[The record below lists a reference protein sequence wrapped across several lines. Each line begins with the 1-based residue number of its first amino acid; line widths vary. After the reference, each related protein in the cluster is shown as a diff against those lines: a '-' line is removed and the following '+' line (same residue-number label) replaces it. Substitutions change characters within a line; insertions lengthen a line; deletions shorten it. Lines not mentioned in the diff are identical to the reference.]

1 MKEFN
6 FIFAKNRL
14 LMKMS
19 DIKKVSVVAL
29 SLLILGSCAQ
39 DESTS
44 TGWKFNKTENGGF
57 EKKDVGE
64 QETGPGL
71 VMIEGGTFT
80 MGRTEEDV
88 MDDWNARASK
98 KTVSS
103 FYMDRTEVSNFHWLE
118 YVYWMKRVYYK
129 SYPHIYKKSLPDTL
143 AWRSPLSYQ
152 EKCVD
157 YYLRDPRYRDYP
169 VVGVSWIQAN
179 DFCKWRTDRVNEAIL
194 VREGIINWHFADKEE
209 LGVALL
215 EGSKTAP
222 KKGGYKD
229 GYNSIPENMFNTESY
244 LSGQYYKT
252 TPTGYTVSTKEK
264 PKGPGGNKNSF
275 KPDQPRDPY
284 MLDNYDP
291 IYAIKEEDGD
301 NFYRGK
307 RQVRIEDGILL
318 PKYRLPTEA
327 EWEFAASGLIGNL
340 DPNSENIDEQRIY
353 PWDGH
358 YVRKDEE
365 QFQGSI
371 QANFVR
377 GKGDYMGVS
386 GALNDAA
393 DITCRVDEYWPNDY
407 GLYNMAGNVSEWV
420 MDTYRP
426 LSSEV
431 TDEFMPFR
439 GNNYQ
444 TKLLVPDGLYDKQV
458 KATENI
464 YDVYGMK
471 EFVNEYAR
479 VKYLSMTNNALDI
492 SKKFQDNYKN
502 QDKISVGLEFEANKD
517 SLVLILGDIV
527 TLTANDKIDDK
538 TIPLNWDI
546 KDATL
551 VGNTKK
557 SDKIVKVKFNK
568 VGSFNVKLTQG
579 TLVGEKINYITVVK
593 SAAELRKYVNTKSSE
608 TKINSNQDKVKYQF
622 NSPSNSYLANSSRYT
637 LNDSI
642 QFAVLDDINAL
653 LDTAIYL
660 YNKGNTIKASA
671 YIEQVLFGNVNTSVG
686 PIDFRKGYVEGP
698 DAPEGLAIGVPL
710 LVKDKEDPTVIKP
723 QYFSIFK
730 DDYLE
735 LRFNDYKTDP
745 TISSWLIT
753 LRNGCS
759 EFIVESRG
767 KQRWRN
773 VTEEENVGRLNYRKD
788 DYIDY
793 LDGDLESSI
802 FYNNK
807 IRKDEINSGKR
818 DASQVV
824 YQNEHENFDLEGKAI
839 NEGRNG
845 YPTTLISD
853 KSKVYKGGSWSD
865 RAYWLAA
872 SNRRFLDEDKSS
884 AFIGFRC
891 AMDRVGDVRQNTNR
905 KKRK

>member
-1 MKEFN
+1 MIEFN

-157 YYLRDPRYRDYP
+157 YYFRDPRYRDYP

-194 VREGIINWHFADKEE
+194 VREGIINWHFADKDE
-209 LGVALL
+209 LGVADLTVKNSY
-215 EGSKTAP
+215 EK
-222 KKGGYKD
+222 YR
-229 GYNSIPENMFNTESY
+229 SIPENMFNTESY
-244 LSGQYYKT
+244 LSGQYNQT
-252 TPTGYTVSTKEK
+252 TKTGYTVSKDAAGAFKDPVTKNDK
-264 PKGPGGNKNSF
+264 
-275 KPDQPRDPY
+275 PRDPY

-291 IYAIKEEDGD
+291 IYAEKEKSSGAD
-301 NFYRGK
+301 NPSYFRGK

-327 EWEFAASGLIGNL
+327 EWEFAASGLVGNL

-386 GALNDAA
+386 GALNDGA

-420 MDTYRP
+420 LDTYRP

-479 VKYLSMTNNALDI
+479 VKYLSMTNNALDL
-492 SKKFQDNYKN
+492 STKFQDNYKN
-502 QDKISVGLEFEANKD
+502 QNKTTGGLDFTADKIGL
-517 SLVLILGDIV
+517 LISDTL
-527 TLTANDKIDDK
+527 TLTADSAAVSKSKSPISWTILNGKI
-538 TIPLNWDI
+538 
-546 KDATL
+546 
-551 VGNTKK
+551 VGGK
-557 SDKIVKVKFNK
+557 STDKIVKVIFSSL
-568 VGSFNVKLTQG
+568 GEQTIKLSQG
-579 TLVGEKINYITVVK
+579 TVSEIKENFIKVVRNN
-593 SAAELRKYVNTKSSE
+593 SELNAYVNTKSSQF
-608 TKINSNQDKVKYQF
+608 KINSTQNKQKYQF
-622 NSPSNSYLANSSRYT
+622 NSPSNSYLANSSQYT

-671 YIEQVLFGNVNTSVG
+671 YIEKVLFGNPNKSVD
-686 PIDFRKGYVEGP
+686 PSDFRKGFDKDNG
-698 DAPEGLAIGVPL
+698 DMDKFGVPL
-710 LVKDKEDPTVIKP
+710 LVKDDQTGGEVN
-723 QYFSIFK
+723 YFSIFT

-802 FYNNK
+802 YYNNK
-807 IRKDEINSGKR
+807 IRKDDINSGKR
-818 DASQVV
+818 DGSQVV
-824 YQNEHENFDLEGKAI
+824 YQSQHENFDLEGNPI
-839 NEGRNG
+839 NEGANG
-845 YPTTLISD
+845 SPMTLISD
-853 KSKVYKGGSWSD
+853 RSKVYKGGSWTD
-865 RAYWLAA
+865 RSYWLAA

-891 AMDRVGDVRQNTNR
+891 AMDRVGDVRQNTNK

>member
-1 MKEFN
+1 MKKIN
-6 FIFAKNRL
+6 FIFAQNRL
-14 LMKMS
+14 LMKIS
-19 DIKKVSVVAL
+19 DIKKIGAIAL
-29 SLLILGSCAQ
+29 TVFFLGSCAQ

-44 TGWKFNKTENGGF
+44 TGWKYNKTENGGF
-57 EKKDVGE
+57 EKKDFEE

-80 MGRTEEDV
+80 MGRSEEDV
-88 MDDWNARASK
+88 MDDWNAQASK

-143 AWRSPLSYQ
+143 VWRSPLSYR
-152 EKCVD
+152 EKFID
-157 YYLRDPRYRDYP
+157 YYFRHPAYRDYP

-194 VREGIINWHFADKEE
+194 VREGILNWHFADGE
-209 LGVALL
+209 LNEVA
-215 EGSKTAP
+215 SANDP
-222 KKGGYKD
+222 KYAGKFR
-229 GYNSIPENMFNTESY
+229 SAPENMFNTDSY
-244 LSGQYYKT
+244 LAGQYNQT
-252 TPTGYTVSTKEK
+252 TKDGYTVTTD
-264 PKGPGGNKNSF
+264 PKGEFKDKNK
-275 KPDQPRDPY
+275 KDVPRDPY

-291 IYAIKEEDGD
+291 VYAVKDEPGD
-301 NFYRGK
+301 PKSAVYRGK

-318 PKYRLPTEA
+318 PKYRLPIEA
-327 EWEFAASGLIGNL
+327 EWEFAASGLLGNL
-340 DPNSENIDEQRIY
+340 DPNSENIDERRIY

-371 QANFVR
+371 QANFTR
-377 GKGDYMGVS
+377 GRGDQMGVS
-386 GALNDAA
+386 GALNDGA
-393 DITCRVDEYWPNDY
+393 DVTCRVDDFWPNDY

-439 GNNYQ
+439 GNVYQ

-458 KATENI
+458 KASENI

-479 VKYLSMTNNALDI
+479 VKYLAMTNNPLDI
-492 SKKFQDNYKN
+492 STKFQNNYAA
-502 QDKISVGLEFEANKD
+502 QQAANTKKAID
-517 SLVLILGDIV
+517 FTTGSFAYITGDTV
-527 TLTANDKIDDK
+527 TLTGDKALLSKSQLPI
-538 TIPLNWDI
+538 NWVI
-546 KDATL
+546 NGTF
-551 VGNTKK
+551 VGGTTK
-557 SDKIVKVKFNK
+557 SD
-568 VGSFNVKLTQG
+568 
-579 TLVGEKINYITVVK
+579 TVVK
-593 SAAELRKYVNTKSSE
+593 VIFNTVGTYTVKLSQGPISEEKTNFITIVKTAQELKGFVNTVSSQ
-608 TKINSNQDKVKYQF
+608 TKINSNQDKRKYQF
-622 NSPSNSYLANSSRYT
+622 NSPSNTYLANSSQYT

-653 LDTAIYL
+653 LDTAIFL
-660 YNKGNTIKASA
+660 LNKGNTIKASA
-671 YIEQVLFGNVNTSVG
+671 YIEKALFGNISESVKPGDYRKNYTDDMADADEIWNKCGVLYLDEDKAPEITSV
-686 PIDFRKGYVEGP
+686 FNN
-698 DAPEGLAIGVPL
+698 L
-710 LVKDKEDPTVIKP
+710 
-723 QYFSIFK
+723 
-730 DDYLE
+730 YLNY
-735 LRFNDYKTDP
+735 RFNDYAKDP

-753 LRNGCS
+753 LRNGLS

-773 VTEEENVGRLNYRKD
+773 VTEEENIGRLNYRKD

-802 FYNNK
+802 FYNDK
-807 IRKDEINSGKR
+807 QRKEDINSGKR

-824 YQNEHENFDLEGKAI
+824 YQNEHENFDLEGKSI
-839 NEGRNG
+839 NKGING
-845 YPTTLISD
+845 WPTTLISD
-853 KSKVYKGGSWSD
+853 KSKVYKGGSWAD
-865 RAYWLAA
+865 RAYWL
-872 SNRRFLDEDKSS
+872 SSGNRRFLDEDKSS
-884 AFIGFRC
+884 AMIGFRC
-891 AMDRVGDVRQNTNR
+891 AMDRVGSSRQSINE

>member
-1 MKEFN
+1 MKKIN
-6 FIFAKNRL
+6 FIFAQNRL
-14 LMKMS
+14 LMKIS
-19 DIKKVSVVAL
+19 DIKKIGAIAL
-29 SLLILGSCAQ
+29 TIFFLGSCAQ

-44 TGWKFNKTENGGF
+44 TGWKYNKTENGGF
-57 EKKDVGE
+57 EKKDFEE

-88 MDDWNARASK
+88 LGDWNSQITK

-143 AWRSPLSYQ
+143 VWRSPLSYR
-152 EKCVD
+152 EKFID
-157 YYLRDPRYRDYP
+157 YYFRHPAYRDYP

-194 VREGIINWHFADKEE
+194 VREGILNWHFADGE
-209 LGVALL
+209 LNEVASANDPKYA
-215 EGSKTAP
+215 SKFRSA
-222 KKGGYKD
+222 
-229 GYNSIPENMFNTESY
+229 PENMFNTDSY
-244 LSGQYYKT
+244 LAGQYNQT
-252 TPTGYTVSTKEK
+252 TKDGYTVTTDQ
-264 PKGPGGNKNSF
+264 KGEMKDKNK
-275 KPDQPRDPY
+275 KDIPRDPY

-291 IYAIKEEDGD
+291 VYAVKDEPGD
-301 NFYRGK
+301 PKSPIYRGK

-318 PKYRLPTEA
+318 PKYRLPLEA

-340 DPNSENIDEQRIY
+340 DPNSENIDERRIY

-371 QANFVR
+371 QANFTR
-377 GKGDYMGVS
+377 GRGDQMGVS
-386 GALNDAA
+386 GALNDGA
-393 DITCRVDEYWPNDY
+393 DVTCRVDDFWPNDY

-426 LSSEV
+426 LSNEV

-439 GNNYQ
+439 GNVYQ

-458 KATENI
+458 KASENI

-479 VKYLSMTNNALDI
+479 VKYLSMTNNDIDI
-492 SKKFQDNYKN
+492 SKKFQENYKN
-502 QDKISVGLEFEANKD
+502 QDKTSGGLEFEANKD
-517 SLVLILGDIV
+517 SLVVILGDIV
-527 TLTANDKIDDK
+527 TLTADSKIDK
-538 TIPLNWDI
+538 TTPINWDI
-546 KDATL
+546 PNATF
-551 VGNTKK
+551 VGNTKPT
-557 SDKIVKVKFNK
+557 DNIVRVKFNS
-568 VGSFNVKLTQG
+568 VGSFTVKLKQG
-579 TLVGEKINYITVVK
+579 TLIGEKINYITVVK
-593 SAAELRKYVNTKSSE
+593 TAGELKGFVNTLSSQ
-608 TKINSNQDKVKYQF
+608 TKINSNQDKRKYQF
-622 NSPSNSYLANSSRYT
+622 NSPSASYLANSSRYT

-653 LDTAIYL
+653 LDTAIFL

-671 YIEQVLFGNVNTSVG
+671 YIEQALFGNAIDPKIINPG
-686 PIDFRKGYVEGP
+686 DFRKNYDEAADNQLG
-698 DAPEGLAIGVPL
+698 IGVHYYKL
-710 LVKDKEDPTVIKP
+710 GEDGKLEDEPTTF
-723 QYFSIFK
+723 YIFNN
-730 DDYLE
+730 DYLE
-735 LRFNDYKTDP
+735 FRFKNYKTDP
-745 TISSWLIT
+745 TISTWLLT
-753 LRNGCS
+753 LRNGLS

-773 VTEEENVGRLNYRKD
+773 VTEEENIGRLNYRKD

-802 FYNNK
+802 FYNDK
-807 IRKDEINSGKR
+807 KRKEDINIGKR

-824 YQNEHENFDLEGKAI
+824 YQNEHENFDLEGKSI
-839 NEGRNG
+839 NTGING
-845 YPTTLISD
+845 WPTTLISD
-853 KSKVYKGGSWSD
+853 KSKIYKGGSWAD
-865 RAYWLAA
+865 RAYWL
-872 SNRRFLDEDKSS
+872 SSGNKRFLDEDKSS
-884 AFIGFRC
+884 ALIGFRC
-891 AMDRVGDVRQNTNR
+891 AMDRVGSSRQSINE

>member
-1 MKEFN
+1 MK
-6 FIFAKNRL
+6 ISILKRISAIVL
-14 LMKMS
+14 TILY
-19 DIKKVSVVAL
+19 
-29 SLLILGSCAQ
+29 LGSCAQ

-44 TGWKFNKTENGGF
+44 TGWKYNKPENGGF
-57 EKKDVGE
+57 EKKDFEE

-71 VMIEGGTFT
+71 VMIEGGVFT

-88 MDDWNARASK
+88 MDDWNARAHK
-98 KTVSS
+98 VTVSS

-143 AWRSPLSYQ
+143 AWRSPLSYK
-152 EKCVD
+152 EKYVD
-157 YYLRDPRYRDYP
+157 YYLRHPSYRDYP

-194 VREGIINWHFADKEE
+194 VREGILNWHFADGE
-209 LGVALL
+209 LNEVAA
-215 EGSKTAP
+215 GNDPKFSSKYRSA
-222 KKGGYKD
+222 
-229 GYNSIPENMFNTESY
+229 PENMFNTDSY
-244 LSGQYYKT
+244 LAGQYNQTSKD
-252 TPTGYTVSTKEK
+252 GYTVTTDN
-264 PKGPGGNKNSF
+264 KGDFKDKNK
-275 KPDQPRDPY
+275 KAVPRDPY

-291 IYAIKEEDGD
+291 VYAEKD
-301 NFYRGK
+301 NPTDPKSSVYRGK
-307 RQVRIEDGILL
+307 RQVRLEDGILL
-318 PKYRLPTEA
+318 PKYRLPIEA

-340 DPNSENIDEQRIY
+340 DDNSENIDERRIY

-386 GALNDAA
+386 GALNDGA
-393 DITCRVDEYWPNDY
+393 DVTARVDDFWPNDY

-420 MDTYRP
+420 SDTYRP

-431 TDEFMPFR
+431 TDEFMPYR
-439 GNNYQ
+439 GNVYQ

-458 KATENI
+458 KASENI

-479 VKYLSMTNNALDI
+479 VKYLAMTNNPVDLSI
-492 SKKFQDNYKN
+492 KFQENYKA
-502 QDKISVGLEFEANKD
+502 QSDANKKKIID
-517 SLVLILGDIV
+517 FTVSQTSFVIGDTVEIKGDKAVLAKSKLPINWTV
-527 TLTANDKIDDK
+527 TNGVF
-538 TIPLNWDI
+538 
-546 KDATL
+546 
-551 VGNTKK
+551 VGGTSK
-557 SDKIVKVKFNK
+557 SDTVIKIIFNTP
-568 VGSFNVKLTQG
+568 GSYSAKLSQG
-579 TLVGEKINYITVVK
+579 TVSEEKLNFITIV
-593 SAAELRKYVNTKSSE
+593 STAAELKGLVNTTSSQ
-608 TKINSNQDKVKYQF
+608 TKINSKQDKRKYQF
-622 NSPSNSYLANSSRYT
+622 NSPSDSYLANSSQYT

-653 LDTAIYL
+653 LDTAIFL

-671 YIEQVLFGNVNTSVG
+671 YIEQALFGNPNNSVS
-686 PIDFRKGYVEGP
+686 PIDFRKNYDEDTDELG
-698 DAPEGLAIGVPL
+698 IGVH
-710 LVKDKEDPTVIKP
+710 
-723 QYFSIFK
+723 YFKTDDDGQPETEATTFNIFK

-735 LRFNDYKTDP
+735 FRFKNYKTDP
-745 TISSWLIT
+745 TISTWVVT
-753 LRNGCS
+753 LRNGLS

-767 KQRWRN
+767 NQRWRN
-773 VTEEENVGRLNYRKD
+773 VTEEENIGRLNYRKD

-807 IRKDEINSGKR
+807 SRIDDLNTGKR

-824 YQNEHENFDLEGKAI
+824 YQNQHENFDLEGKPLNKGI
-839 NEGRNG
+839 DGW
-845 YPTTLISD
+845 PTTLISD
-853 KSKVYKGGSWSD
+853 KSKVYKGGSWAD
-865 RAYWLAA
+865 RSYWLAG

-884 AFIGFRC
+884 AMIGFRC
-891 AMDRVGDVRQNTNR
+891 AMDRVGSSRQSINE

>member
-1 MKEFN
+1 MKKNN
-6 FIFAKNRL
+6 FIFAINSI
-14 LMKMS
+14 LMK
-19 DIKKVSVVAL
+19 ISVLKRISVIVL
-29 SLLILGSCAQ
+29 TILYLGSCAQ

-44 TGWKFNKTENGGF
+44 TGWKYNKTENGGF
-57 EKKDVGE
+57 EKKDFEE

-71 VMIEGGTFT
+71 VMIEGGVFT

-88 MDDWNARASK
+88 MDDWNARAHK
-98 KTVSS
+98 VTVSS

-143 AWRSPLSYQ
+143 AWRSPLSYK
-152 EKCVD
+152 EKYVD
-157 YYLRDPRYRDYP
+157 YYLRHPSYRDYP

-194 VREGIINWHFADKEE
+194 VREGILNWHFADGE
-209 LGVALL
+209 LNEVAA
-215 EGSKTAP
+215 GNDPKFSSKFRSA
-222 KKGGYKD
+222 
-229 GYNSIPENMFNTESY
+229 PENMFNTDSY
-244 LSGQYYKT
+244 LAGQYNQTSKD
-252 TPTGYTVSTKEK
+252 GYTVTTDN
-264 PKGPGGNKNSF
+264 KGDFKDKNK
-275 KPDQPRDPY
+275 KAVPRDPY

-291 IYAIKEEDGD
+291 VYAEKDD
-301 NFYRGK
+301 PTDTKSPVYRGK
-307 RQVRIEDGILL
+307 RQVRLEDGILL
-318 PKYRLPTEA
+318 PKYRLPVEA

-340 DPNSENIDEQRIY
+340 DDNSENIDERRIY

-377 GKGDYMGVS
+377 GKGDFMGVS
-386 GALNDAA
+386 GALNDGA
-393 DITCRVDEYWPNDY
+393 DVTARVDDFWPNDY

-439 GNNYQ
+439 GNVYQ

-458 KATENI
+458 KASENI

-479 VKYLSMTNNALDI
+479 VKYLAMTNNPVDL
-492 SKKFQDNYKN
+492 SSKFQENYKAQN
-502 QDKISVGLEFEANKD
+502 DANKKKIID
-517 SLVLILGDIV
+517 FTVSQTSFVIGDTVEIKGDKAVLAKSKLPI
-527 TLTANDKIDDK
+527 
-538 TIPLNWDI
+538 NWVI
-546 KDATL
+546 TNGIF
-551 VGNTKK
+551 VGGTSK
-557 SDKIVKVKFNK
+557 SDTVIKVIFNAPGSYSAKLSQGSVSEEKLNFITIV
-568 VGSFNVKLTQG
+568 ST
-579 TLVGEKINYITVVK
+579 
-593 SAAELRKYVNTKSSE
+593 AAELKGLVNTTSSQ
-608 TKINSNQDKVKYQF
+608 TKINSNQDKRKYQF
-622 NSPSNSYLANSSRYT
+622 NSPSSSYLANSSQYT

-653 LDTAIYL
+653 LDTAIFL

-671 YIEQVLFGNVNTSVG
+671 YIEQALFGNLNNSVS
-686 PIDFRKGYVEGP
+686 PIDFRKNYDEDTDELG
-698 DAPEGLAIGVPL
+698 IGVH
-710 LVKDKEDPTVIKP
+710 
-723 QYFSIFK
+723 YFKTDDDGQPETEATTFNIFK

-735 LRFNDYKTDP
+735 FRFKNYKTDP
-745 TISSWLIT
+745 TISTWVVT
-753 LRNGCS
+753 LRNGLS

-773 VTEEENVGRLNYRKD
+773 VTEEENIGRLNYRKD

-807 IRKDEINSGKR
+807 SRIDDVNTGKR

-824 YQNEHENFDLEGKAI
+824 YQSEHENFDLEGKSLNKGI
-839 NEGRNG
+839 DGW
-845 YPTTLISD
+845 PTTLISD
-853 KSKVYKGGSWSD
+853 KSKVYKGGSWAD
-865 RAYWLAA
+865 RAYWLAG

-884 AFIGFRC
+884 AMIGFRC
-891 AMDRVGDVRQNTNR
+891 AMDRVGSSRQSINE

>member
-1 MKEFN
+1 MKKIN
-6 FIFAKNRL
+6 FIFAQNRL
-14 LMKMS
+14 LMKIS
-19 DIKKVSVVAL
+19 DIKKIGAIAL
-29 SLLILGSCAQ
+29 TVFFLGSCAQ

-44 TGWKFNKTENGGF
+44 TGWKYNKTENGGF
-57 EKKDVGE
+57 EKKDFEE

-71 VMIEGGTFT
+71 VMIEGGVFT
-80 MGRTEEDV
+80 MGRSEEDV
-88 MDDWNARASK
+88 MDDWNAQASK

-143 AWRSPLSYQ
+143 VWRNPLSYR
-152 EKCVD
+152 EKFID
-157 YYLRDPRYRDYP
+157 YYFRHPAYRDYP

-194 VREGIINWHFADKEE
+194 VREGILNWHFADGE
-209 LGVALL
+209 LNEVA
-215 EGSKTAP
+215 SANDP
-222 KKGGYKD
+222 KYAGKFR
-229 GYNSIPENMFNTESY
+229 SAPENMFNTDSY
-244 LSGQYYKT
+244 LAGQYNQT
-252 TPTGYTVSTKEK
+252 TKDGYTVTTD
-264 PKGPGGNKNSF
+264 PKGEFKDKNK
-275 KPDQPRDPY
+275 KDVPRDPY

-291 IYAIKEEDGD
+291 VYAVKDDPTNPKSAI
-301 NFYRGK
+301 YRGK

-318 PKYRLPTEA
+318 PKYRLPIEA
-327 EWEFAASGLIGNL
+327 EWEFAASGLLGNL
-340 DPNSENIDEQRIY
+340 DPNSENIDERRIY

-371 QANFVR
+371 QANFTR
-377 GKGDYMGVS
+377 GRGDQMGVS
-386 GALNDAA
+386 GALNDGA
-393 DITCRVDEYWPNDY
+393 DVTCRVDDFWPNDY

-439 GNNYQ
+439 GNVYQ

-458 KATENI
+458 KASENI

-479 VKYLSMTNNALDI
+479 VKYLSMTNNPLDL
-492 SKKFQDNYKN
+492 STKFQNNYAA
-502 QDKISVGLEFEANKD
+502 QQAANTKKAID
-517 SLVLILGDIV
+517 FTTGSFAYITGDTV
-527 TLTANDKIDDK
+527 TLTGDKALLGKSQLPI
-538 TIPLNWDI
+538 NWVI
-546 KDATL
+546 QNGTF
-551 VGNTKK
+551 VGGTTK
-557 SDKIVKVKFNK
+557 SDTVVKVIFNT
-568 VGSFNVKLTQG
+568 VGTFTVKLTQG
-579 TLVGEKINYITVVK
+579 PISEEKTNFITIVK
-593 SAAELRKYVNTKSSE
+593 TAQELKGFVNTVSSQ
-608 TKINSNQDKVKYQF
+608 TKINSNQDKRKYQF
-622 NSPSNSYLANSSRYT
+622 NSPSNTYLANSSQYT

-653 LDTAIYL
+653 LDTAIFL

-671 YIEQVLFGNVNTSVG
+671 YIEQALFGNANNSVS
-686 PIDFRKGYVEGP
+686 PIDFRKNYDEDTDPLG
-698 DAPEGLAIGVPL
+698 IGVHYFKLDDDGKP
-710 LVKDKEDPTVIKP
+710 ETDPTT
-723 QYFSIFK
+723 FNIFK

-735 LRFNDYKTDP
+735 FRFKNYKTDP
-745 TISSWLIT
+745 TISTWLLT
-753 LRNGCS
+753 LRNGLS

-773 VTEEENVGRLNYRKD
+773 VTEEENIGRLNYRKD

-802 FYNNK
+802 FYNDK
-807 IRKDEINSGKR
+807 QRKEDINSGKR

-824 YQNEHENFDLEGKAI
+824 YQNEHENFDLEGKSI
-839 NEGRNG
+839 NKGING
-845 YPTTLISD
+845 WPTTLISD
-853 KSKVYKGGSWSD
+853 KSKVYKGGSWAD
-865 RAYWLAA
+865 RAYWL
-872 SNRRFLDEDKSS
+872 SFGNRRFLDEDKSS
-884 AFIGFRC
+884 AMIGFRC
-891 AMDRVGDVRQNTNR
+891 AMDRVGSSRQSINE